1 MQALLPGF
9 QLLLV
14 QFLPGPIAPRSLAA
28 PHTQN
33 RARDCLP
40 GPSRG
45 IRRGG
50 AVGPSVLERGM
61 HSAART
67 RRELKSCIPN
77 SLWRT
82 TRRAAQP
89 RYRQKDLPRS
99 RSLLRNSGRALRRHQ
114 KLMSRPFWV
123 AGRATNRSIF
133 FCVHSGVAQASRF
146 VERLLVG
153 ALRDRFHQESRQA
166 VGLRL
171 PLQHANR
178 DGRSHRAANPR
189 R

>member
-67 RRELKSCIPN
+67 RRELKSCISN

-82 TRRAAQP
+82 RRCAAQP

-114 KLMSRPFWV
+114 KLMSRAFWV
-123 AGRATNRSIF
+123 VFQRAEVRAQVDIVTP
-133 FCVHSGVAQASRF
+133 GVPS
-146 VERLLVG
+146 E
-153 ALRDRFHQESRQA
+153 
-166 VGLRL
+166 GLR
-171 PLQHANR
+171 
-178 DGRSHRAANPR
+178 RSLEVFNNDTGATSVLMGGAAP
-189 R
+189 